1 MKSFT
6 VHPMESINVHP
17 MESII
22 VHPTMPNN
30 NKDIKLHIAMFP
42 WLAFGHMIPYLE
54 LAKLIA
60 GKGHKISFIS
70 TPRNIDRLPPLRPKL
85 SALITFVKLPLPQNP
100 NLPEGAEATADLPED
115 QVPHLKNAYDC
126 LAQPISQFLKSTNPD
141 WLLFDFAPYWVPE
154 IAQTLGIPTAFFS
167 IVIATA
173 VTFLGP
179 TSPEIPADDRKL
191 PEDYVVPPKW
201 VPFPATVALRF
212 FEVLRL
218 YKRITGDETNVSDL
232 YRFMETLRGCDLI
245 AVRSCSEFEPEWL
258 SLLRVIHGKP
268 VLPVGLLSNTPKADD
283 ENETWRS
290 IKDWLDRQNKNTV
303 VYVAFGTEA
312 MPSQEE
318 ATEIALGL
326 EKSGSPFFW
335 VLRTKH
341 GDDAV
346 KLPEGFEERNE
357 GRGVVCRR
365 WAPQVKILAHDSVGV
380 FLSHSGWS
388 SVVEALTFGRPLV
401 LLPMSN
407 DQGLNARYFGEK
419 KVGYELRRNDQD
431 GSFTSEAVA
440 ESLRMVMEKEEGRVY
455 RDKAQELKPLFGDW
469 KRQNAYVDKFLEY
482 LKTHRGCKTT

>member
-1 MKSFT
+1 
-6 VHPMESINVHP
+6 MESIT
-17 MESII
+17 

-70 TPRNIDRLPPLRPKL
+70 TPRNIYRLPPLPPNL
-85 SALITFVKLPLPQNP
+85 STLITFVKLPLPENP

-115 QVPHLKNAYDC
+115 QVPHLKIAYDS
-126 LAQPISQFLKSTNPD
+126 LQEPITQFLKTSKPD

-167 IVIATA
+167 IMIAA
-173 VTFLGP
+173 VLSFLGP
-179 TSPEIPADDRKL
+179 TSPGIPPDDRKL

-201 VPFPATVALRF
+201 VPFSATVCWRL

-218 YKRITGDETNVSDL
+218 FKEITGDETNVSVV
-232 YRFMETLRGCDLI
+232 YRYMKILRGCDLI
-245 AVRSCSEFEPEWL
+245 AIRSCAEFEPEWL
-258 SLLRVIHGKP
+258 GLLEVNQGKP
-268 VLPVGLLSNTPKADD
+268 VLPVGVLSTTPNTDD
-283 ENETWRS
+283 DNETWRS
-290 IKDWLDRQNKNTV
+290 IKDWLDRQSKNTV

-312 MPSQEE
+312 TPSQEE

-326 EKSGSPFFW
+326 EKSGLPFFW

-341 GDDAV
+341 SEDAV

-357 GRGVVCRR
+357 GRGVVCRS
-365 WAPQVKILAHDSVGV
+365 WVPQLKILAHDSFGV

-419 KVGYELRRNDQD
+419 KVGYELPRDEQD
-431 GSFTSEAVA
+431 GSFTSDAVA

-455 RDKAQELKPLFGDW
+455 RDKAKELKPLFGDR
-469 KRQNAYVDKFLEY
+469 KRQNVYVDKFLEY
-482 LKTHRGCKTT
+482 ITTHKGCRSA